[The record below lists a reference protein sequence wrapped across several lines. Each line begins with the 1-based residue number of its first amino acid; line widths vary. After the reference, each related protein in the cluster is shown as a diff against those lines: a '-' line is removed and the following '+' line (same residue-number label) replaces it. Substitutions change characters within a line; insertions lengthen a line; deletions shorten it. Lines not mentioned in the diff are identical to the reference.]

1 MTIGTIGVLAGL
13 IAVVGVIVA
22 GMISDRKKGKSS
34 CTGNC
39 SSCGGHCSH

>member
-1 MTIGTIGVLAGL
+1 MTIGTKGVLAGL
-13 IAVVGVIVA
+13 IAVVGVILD
-22 GMISDRKKGKSS
+22 GIISDWKKGKSS